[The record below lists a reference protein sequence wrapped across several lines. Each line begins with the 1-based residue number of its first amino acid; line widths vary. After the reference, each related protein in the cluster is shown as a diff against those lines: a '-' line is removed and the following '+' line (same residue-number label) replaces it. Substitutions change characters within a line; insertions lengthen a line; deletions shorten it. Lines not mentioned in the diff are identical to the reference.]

1 MSFRKDFQDFVF
13 RGNVVDLAVGVMVG
27 AAFGKIVG
35 AAVDDLMMPL
45 VSAVL
50 PEGGWRSFAVE
61 LSPKVKLQV
70 GHLLGVVIDFV
81 ITAAVLFIVL
91 VKFVGF
97 LRTKA
102 PAAAPA
108 GHQGLHASAWRR
120 SPPPPSAAST
130 ARRKRSD

>member
-35 AAVDDLMMPL
+35 AAVDDLIMPL

-50 PEGGWRSFAVE
+50 PEGGWRTFAVE

-81 ITAAVLFIVL
+81 ITAAVLFLVL
-91 VKFVGF
+91 VKLVGR
-97 LRTKA
+97 LHKKAPSAAPPATKVCTECLEA
-102 PAAAPA
+102 IPAAA
-108 GHQGLHASAWRR
+108 RR
-120 SPPPPSAAST
+120 CRYCTSQAI
-130 ARRKRSD
+130 